1 MFEPYLSIVF
11 HTRGRREEGGG
22 RREESKRCVILFGS
36 LGSSF
41 SKFSLF
47 QGVLPGN
54 LTFRRL

>member
-1 MFEPYLSIVF
+1 LSIVF
-11 HTRGRREEGGG
+11 HTRGRREE
-22 RREESKRCVILFGS
+22 REERKRCVILFGS

-54 LTFRRL
+54 LTSRRL